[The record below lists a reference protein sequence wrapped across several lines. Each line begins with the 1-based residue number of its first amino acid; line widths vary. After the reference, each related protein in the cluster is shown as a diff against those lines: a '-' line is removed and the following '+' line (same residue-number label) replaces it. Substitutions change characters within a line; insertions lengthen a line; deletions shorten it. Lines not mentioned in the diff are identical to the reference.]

1 MGPTCDE
8 HLLAAT
14 PESSYAPE
22 SVQPSVCTR
31 AWFVKRYAP
40 SGNPI
45 NTEALS
51 CGKRFCWLGPSVLRW
66 PGQHWQGPQSGMHRL
81 QVSIWRSREALW
93 AGVKSAATGT
103 ELAFTFTMK
112 NKSSSTS
119 ADVDFWITFTGS
131 EGGPAEDYICPLI
144 STHANISPDASFC
157 FPGVLGPG
165 KTTQAAVLTPKS
177 GSPMSVQ
184 ACAEDVSN
192 YADPVS
198 SNNCKTL
205 TVK

>member
-1 MGPTCDE
+1 
-8 HLLAAT
+8 
-14 PESSYAPE
+14 
-22 SVQPSVCTR
+22 
-31 AWFVKRYAP
+31 
-40 SGNPI
+40 
-45 NTEALS
+45 
-51 CGKRFCWLGPSVLRW
+51 
-66 PGQHWQGPQSGMHRL
+66 
-81 QVSIWRSREALW
+81 
-93 AGVKSAATGT
+93 
-103 ELAFTFTMK
+103 MK